1 MGGGIPQDLLERI
14 RERTDIVALIGEYVQ
29 LKRRGRNYVGL
40 CPFHEERAPSFTVSP
55 EKQMFYCFGC
65 QAGGSAFNF
74 VMLKE
79 DLPFAGAVRF
89 LARRAGIT
97 LPEDDTPE
105 ARRRESERAA
115 LLRAMELAARYFCA
129 RLGDAAGEKAR
140 RYLESRGL
148 DEATIA
154 AFRLGYAPPVWRG
167 LSDALAGRG
176 IAAEV
181 LERCG
186 LAARS
191 TAGEGLYDRF
201 RDRLMFPITDRRGR
215 VIAFGGR
222 ALDEGAGPKY
232 LNSPETPLF
241 AKRRALYGF
250 DRARDVMAR
259 QGEAV
264 VVEGYLDLIA
274 CHRAGV
280 SWAVASL
287 GTALSQEQAMEL
299 SRLARQVVIAY
310 DADSAGSAATLRGL
324 EILQRLGARLRVAEL
339 EPGEDPD
346 SLLRKQGAAALKA
359 TLEAALPLY
368 EYRLRRAVE
377 GLDTGS
383 VEGRVVAVRRIVPVL
398 AGVEDAV
405 ECAEYLTVA
414 ARRIGVDVDA
424 LRAEVARHAR
434 GATARGAAG
443 HRSGAGWH
451 NRRDYEAIMPADAA
465 RGAAGAAAAAAAGRA
480 PGATAGSASQAAE
493 RQLLALLVQDPARAL
508 ALGGS
513 VSAEDF
519 TDPVHRAVAG
529 ALFAAVAEAAAG
541 REPAAAAAVASGVT
555 VGGAVA
561 GDEAAARLAARLA
574 VEEVPATGARGLLDL
589 ARVLREEPS
598 RQRVVELRRRI
609 AELDGRGE
617 PVPPE
622 LLAELHELL
631 RATKTAPRA
640 G

>member
-29 LKRRGRNYVGL
+29 VKRRGRNYVGL

-148 DEATIA
+148 DAATIA

-434 GATARGAAG
+434 GA
-443 HRSGAGWH
+443 
-451 NRRDYEAIMPADAA
+451 
-465 RGAAGAAAAAAAGRA
+465 AGAAAAAAAGKA

-631 RATKTAPRA
+631 RATKTAPRV